1 MKHRFVLSIS
11 VLLLLLVGCRD
22 EELVKGNRYTFVG
35 SLAADYLY
43 EHEET
48 FSDFI
53 YILQRSNKM
62 SLLRA
67 YGQYTCFA
75 PTNEAVER
83 FLVEQ
88 DSIWRTSLQPGSKR
102 EVWTGV
108 TSPVLEDLTDSMCMV
123 IANTHILPEEYMTPD
138 IVGDVIMT
146 KNLNDRYLTVR
157 FDTDE
162 DLHSQIFINESL
174 ILVPDQEVE
183 NGVVHVMN
191 AVMNPTS
198 KLLAGAIEDMPFLS
212 LFSEALLQTELDHR
226 LQEYEDPDYH
236 GAGMYVPDWLT
247 TLGGNIPTP
256 YIPTHYTGYTAFCE
270 SDQVFN
276 AMGIYTVDDLYRQCQ
291 IWYPEATNPDFTKED
306 NALYKFMAYHLMDRK
321 LPYSRLV
328 CYQLSTTYWNSES
341 NFAPNAERME
351 FFETLQGTTLMI
363 SRPLGDSR
371 YRQHILLNYHKDFRN
386 GSDKFSCTAG
396 KNNIPVNILIYNPLD
411 IANDKEHYPAF
422 NQEALN
428 GSIHIINHPL
438 VYDEDVMAGY
448 VLNRIIRVDAAALI
462 PELAV
467 NGILYAGHWY
477 DQYGSQDGYY
487 VPHNFSK
494 NVKFF
499 SEDTRLFYCCAYQD
513 WFNYRGDEINVQGG
527 YDFAYKLPPVPPGTY
542 EVRMGYTARSYRGI
556 VQFYLD
562 DEVTGIPQDLRFL
575 CSDPRIGWVSDKQ
588 TTDNGV
594 MNDKELKNRGY
605 LKGPTT
611 YKGCILDYYARDDP
625 YSIRKV
631 LATKYL
637 GPGEHWLRFKNV
649 FEQDN
654 GTYQFMH
661 DYIELVPVSW
671 LRRED
676 ISLKERRE

>member
-1 MKHRFVLSIS
+1 MKRAIILFVTASI
-11 VLLLLLVGCRD
+11 LLFMGCVENED
-22 EELVKGNRYTFVG
+22 LKGNLYTFTG
-35 SLAADYLY
+35 SLAADYLD

-53 YILQRSNKM
+53 YILQRSKKL

-88 DSIWRTSLQPGSKR
+88 DSIWRTSLQSGSKR

-108 TSPVLEDLTDSMCMV
+108 TSPVLEDLTDSMCLV
-123 IANTHILPEEYMTPD
+123 IANTHILPEQYMTAD

-157 FDTDE
+157 YETDE
-162 DLHSQIFINESL
+162 NLHSQIIINESPI
-174 ILVPDQEVE
+174 ILPDQEVE
-183 NGVVHVMN
+183 NGVVHVVN
-191 AVMNPTS
+191 SVINPSS

-212 LFSEALLQTELDHR
+212 LFSEALYRTELDR
-226 LQEYEDPDYH
+226 KLQEYDDPDYNVQDLTVQDWNLLDSSNDPIY
-236 GAGMYVPDWLT
+236 YVQ
-247 TLGGNIPTP
+247 
-256 YIPTHYTGYTAFCE
+256 THYTAYTAFCE
-270 SDQVFN
+270 PDQVFN
-276 AMGIYTVDDLYRQCQ
+276 DMGIYTVDDLYQQCLK
-291 IWYPEATNPDFTKED
+291 WYPEAMNPDFTKED
-306 NALYKFMAYHLMDRK
+306 NALYKFMAYHLMNRK
-321 LPYSRLV
+321 LVYSRLV
-328 CYQLSTTYWNSES
+328 CYQISGIYWNSES
-341 NFAPNAERME
+341 SYSPNAERID
-351 FFETLQGTTLMI
+351 FFETLQGTTLVI
-363 SRPLGDSR
+363 DKPLSDDR

-386 GSDKFSCTAG
+386 ASDKFSCTAG
-396 KNNIPVNILIYNPLD
+396 KNNIPVNILVYNPLD
-411 IANDKEHYPAF
+411 IAADKERYPNF

-448 VLNRIIRVDAAALI
+448 VLNRIIRVDCACLI
-462 PELAV
+462 PEMAHNGALYV
-467 NGILYAGHWY
+467 NHW
-477 DQYGSQDGYY
+477 QGPHGTNGYY
-487 VPHNFSK
+487 IPHNFTK
-494 NVKFF
+494 NVKYY
-499 SEDTRLFYCCAYQD
+499 SEGTRLYYCCAYRD
-513 WFNYRGDEINVQGG
+513 WVNYRGDEMSAQGP

-542 EVRMGYTARSYRGI
+542 EIRLGYTARDYRG
-556 VQFYLD
+556 VVLAYLD
-562 DEVTGIPQDLRFL
+562 DEVTGIPQDLRIL

-611 YKGCILDYYARDDP
+611 YKGCVYDYYSREDP

-631 LATKYL
+631 LTTKYL

-649 FEQDN
+649 FEEDN
-654 GTYQFMH
+654 GTYHFMH
-661 DYIELVPVSW
+661 DYFELVPVNW
-671 LRRED
+671 LHRED